1 MNYIIVMDYS
11 TGSLIKIKLTEEEKK
26 EFAATNDAE
35 AFVDEL
41 SIKYGFRMQDS
52 YWMSVDVLQEYN
64 YNI

>member
-26 EFAATNDAE
+26 EFAATDDAE
-35 AFVDEL
+35 SFVDEL
-41 SIKYGFRMQDS
+41 SVKYGFRMQDS

-64 YNI
+64 YNL

>member
-26 EFAATNDAE
+26 EFAATDDSE

-41 SIKYGFRMQDS
+41 SVKYGFRMQDS

-64 YNI
+64 YNL

>member
-1 MNYIIVMDYS
+1 MDYS

-26 EFAATNDAE
+26 EFAATDDAE

-41 SIKYGFRMQDS
+41 SAKYGFRMQDS
-52 YWMSVDVLQEYN
+52 YWMFVDVLQEYN